1 MTVKKLMGAPS
12 ANVIRDWKAINWQK
26 AQTEVKRL
34 QMRIA
39 KAVKEKRYGKVK
51 ALQWVLTHSH
61 YAKMLA
67 VKRVTGNKG
76 AKTPGIDGVIWK
88 TAAQKLQAVS
98 QLKHN
103 GIKTHPLRRIY
114 IPKKNGQKR
123 PLGIPTMMGRA
134 HQALH
139 LLALEPIAETTAAI
153 NSYGFRPKR
162 STSDAIEQ
170 SFNALAQK
178 VSAQWILEGDIKACF
193 DKSSHQWLLEKIPM
207 DKEVLRQWLKAGF
220 VHKNEWYPSDSGA
233 AQGGSASPT
242 IANLAL
248 DGIEPLIKS
257 LSRRQDKINFIRYA
271 DDFIITG
278 NSKEFLEEKVKPA
291 LKSFLAIRGL
301 SLSDEKTRITHI
313 DEGFDFLGFNV
324 RKYKG
329 KLLIKPSK
337 KNTKAVLEKI
347 RDIIKT
353 RKGASADELIKT
365 LNPIIRGWANYHQH
379 VVSKRIFSYVDSQI
393 FHSIWRWCCR
403 RHPNK
408 GRRWVKGKY
417 FASNDNQCWVFSAT
431 YTNHDGERKSINL
444 FKAEYVPI
452 RRHIKIRAAAT
463 PYDQEYQA
471 YFAIRAKRNKSSD
484 YKRPSHSGIIGT
496 NTAKHPPSKP
506 LGHEKSGFIRA

>member
-12 ANVIRDWKAINWQK
+12 ANEERDWKTINWQN
-26 AQTEVKRL
+26 AQSKVKRL

-39 KAVKEKRYGKVK
+39 KAVKEKRHGKAR
-51 ALQWVLTHSH
+51 ALQWVLTHSF
-61 YAKMLA
+61 YAKLLA
-67 VKRVTGNKG
+67 VKRVTGNSG

-98 QLKHN
+98 CLKHN
-103 GIKTHPLRRIY
+103 GIKTQPLRRIY

-123 PLGIPTMMGRA
+123 PLGIPTMIDRA

-139 LLALEPIAETTAAI
+139 LLALEPIAETTADI

-162 STSDAIEQ
+162 RTADALEQ
-170 SFNALAQK
+170 CFIVLARK
-178 VSAQWILEGDIKACF
+178 VSAQWVLEGDIKACF
-193 DKSSHQWLLEKIPM
+193 DTISHQWLLEHTPM
-207 DKEVLRQWLKAGF
+207 DKKVLEQWLKAGF
-220 VHKNEWYPSDSGA
+220 VHNNEWFPSDSGA

-257 LSRRQDKINFIRYA
+257 LSRKQDKAHFVRYA

-291 LKSFLAIRGL
+291 LKNFLATRG
-301 SLSDEKTRITHI
+301 SNLSDEKTRITHI

-324 RKYKG
+324 RKYNG

-337 KNTKAVLEKI
+337 KNTKAVLDKV

-353 RKGASADELIKT
+353 RKGATTDELIKT

-379 VVSKRIFSYVDSQI
+379 VVSKQTFSYVDSHI
-393 FHSIWRWCCR
+393 FNSIWQWCCR

-408 GRRWVKGKY
+408 NRRWIKNKY
-417 FASNDNQCWVFSAT
+417 FASIGNRNWVFSAT
-431 YTNHDGERKSINL
+431 YKNHDGERKTNNL
-444 FKAEYVPI
+444 IKAVHVPI
-452 RRHIKIRAAAT
+452 RRHIKIRAVAT
-463 PYDQEYQA
+463 PYDKEYQA
-471 YFAIRAKRNKSSD
+471 YFAARARRNKSSD
-484 YKRPSHSGIIGT
+484 YNESNHIDSIGNNTTKYTPSQ
-496 NTAKHPPSKP
+496 P
-506 LGHEKSGFIRA
+506 LGHVKMAS

>member
-1 MTVKKLMGAPS
+1 MTVKKLTGAPS
-12 ANVIRDWKAINWQK
+12 ANERRDWNAMNWQK
-26 AQTEVKRL
+26 AQSEVKRL

-39 KAVKEKRYGKVK
+39 KAVKEKRYGKAK

-76 AKTPGIDGVIWK
+76 AKTPGIDGIIWK
-88 TAAQKLQAVS
+88 TDAQKLQAVS

-139 LLALEPIAETTAAI
+139 LLALEPIAETTADI

-162 STSDAIEQ
+162 NTADAIEQ
-170 SFNALAQK
+170 CFNVLARK
-178 VSAQWILEGDIKACF
+178 VSAQWVLEGDIKACF
-193 DKSSHQWLLEKIPM
+193 DKISHQWLLENIPM

-220 VHKNEWYPSDSGA
+220 VHDNEWYPSDSGA

-257 LSRRQDKINFIRYA
+257 LARRQDKVHFIRYA

-291 LKSFLAIRGL
+291 LKSFLATRGL

-313 DEGFDFLGFNV
+313 EEGFDFLGFNV

-353 RKGASADELIKT
+353 RKAASAEELITT
-365 LNPIIRGWANYHQH
+365 LNPITRGWANYHQH
-379 VVSKRIFSYVDSQI
+379 AVSKRTFSYVDNQI
-393 FHSIWRWCCR
+393 FNSIWRWCCR
-403 RHPNK
+403 KHPNK
-408 GRRWVKGKY
+408 GHRWVKRKY
-417 FASNDNQCWVFSAT
+417 FASKDNQNWVFSAT
-431 YTNHDGERKSINL
+431 YTNHDGERKQINL
-444 FKAEYVPI
+444 FKTEYVPI

-463 PYDQEYQA
+463 PYDQAYQA
-471 YFAIRAKRNKSSD
+471 YFATRAKRNNKSSD
-484 YKRPSHSGIIGT
+484 YKRSPHSGIIGT
-496 NTAKHPPSKP
+496 NTAKYAPSKP
-506 LGHEKSGFIRA
+506 LGHEKVAL

>member
-12 ANVIRDWKAINWQK
+12 ANERKDWKAINWQK
-26 AQTEVKRL
+26 AQSEVKRL

-39 KAVKEKRYGKVK
+39 KAVKEKRYGKAK
-51 ALQWVLTHSH
+51 ALQWVLTHSQ

-67 VKRVTGNKG
+67 VKRVTGNNG

-88 TAAQKLQAVS
+88 TDAQKLQAVS

-114 IPKKNGQKR
+114 IPKKNGEKR

-139 LLALEPIAETTAAI
+139 LLALEPIAETTADI

-162 STSDAIEQ
+162 STADAIEQ
-170 SFNALAQK
+170 CFNALAQRI
-178 VSAQWILEGDIKACF
+178 SAQWVLEGDIKACF
-193 DKSSHQWLLEKIPM
+193 DKISHQWLLENIPM

-220 VHKNEWYPSDSGA
+220 VHDNEWFPSDSGA

-257 LSRRQDKINFIRYA
+257 LARRQDKANFIRYA

-278 NSKEFLEEKVKPA
+278 NSKEFLEEKIKPA
-291 LKSFLAIRGL
+291 LKNFLAMRGL

-313 DEGFDFLGFNV
+313 EEGFDFLGFNA
-324 RKYKG
+324 RKYNG

-337 KNTKAVLEKI
+337 KNIKAILEKV
-347 RDIIKT
+347 RDTIKT
-353 RKGASADELIKT
+353 RKGASAEELIKT

-379 VVSKRIFSYVDSQI
+379 VVSKRTFSYVDSQI
-393 FHSIWRWCCR
+393 FNSIWQWCCR
-403 RHPNK
+403 RHQNK
-408 GRRWVKGKY
+408 GNRWVKDKY
-417 FASNDNQCWVFSAT
+417 FASSDSRNWIFSAPCK
-431 YTNHDGERKSINL
+431 NHDGKRKTISL
-444 FKAEYVPI
+444 FKTEDVPI
-452 RRHIKIRAAAT
+452 RRHTKIRAAAT
-463 PYDQEYQA
+463 PYDEAYQA
-471 YFAIRAKRNKSSD
+471 YFAARAKCNNKSSD
-484 YKRPSHSGIIGT
+484 NKRSTHSSAIGS
-496 NTAKHPPSKP
+496 NTTKHIPSKP
-506 LGHEKSGFIRA
+506 LGHEKMAL

>member
-1 MTVKKLMGAPS
+1 MTVKKLAGAPS
-12 ANVIRDWKAINWQK
+12 ANEIRDWKAINWHK
-26 AQTEVKRL
+26 ARSEVKRL

-39 KAVKEKRYGKVK
+39 KAVKEERNGKAK
-51 ALQWVLTHSH
+51 ALQWVLTHSY
-61 YAKMLA
+61 YAKVLA
-67 VKRVTGNKG
+67 VKRVTGNSG
-76 AKTPGIDGVIWK
+76 AKTPGIDGVLWK
-88 TAAQKLQAVS
+88 TAAQKLQAVN

-103 GIKTHPLRRIY
+103 GIKTQPLRRIY

-139 LLALEPIAETTAAI
+139 LLALEPIAETTADI

-162 STSDAIEQ
+162 STADAIEQ
-170 SFNALAQK
+170 CFNALAQK
-178 VSAQWILEGDIKACF
+178 VSAQWVLEGDIKACF
-193 DKSSHQWLLEKIPM
+193 DKISHQWLLENIPM

-220 VHKNEWYPSDSGA
+220 VHDNEWYPSDSGA

-257 LSRRQDKINFIRYA
+257 LTRRQDKVHFIRYA

-278 NSKEFLEEKVKPA
+278 NSKEFLEERVKPA

-301 SLSDEKTRITHI
+301 TLSDEKTHITHI

-337 KNTKAVLEKI
+337 KNIKAMLEKI
-347 RDIIKT
+347 RETIKT
-353 RKGASADELIKT
+353 RKSATTYELITT

-379 VVSKRIFSYVDSQI
+379 VVSKRTFSYVDKQI
-393 FHSIWRWCCR
+393 FNSIWQWCCR
-403 RHPNK
+403 RHHDK
-408 GRRWVKGKY
+408 GRRWVKDKY
-417 FASNDNQCWVFSAT
+417 FASFDNQNWVFSAT
-431 YTNHDGERKSINL
+431 YKNHDGEWKTRNL
-444 FKAEYVPI
+444 IKAGHVPI

-463 PYDQEYQA
+463 PYDQAYQA
-471 YFAIRAKRNKSSD
+471 YFVSRAKRNKSLD
-484 YKRPSHSGIIGT
+484 YKRSIHSSDIGI
-496 NTAKHPPSKP
+496 NTTKYTPSKP
-506 LGHEKSGFIRA
+506 LGHK